1 MFVGEEVGLNYA
13 EGPQNGPPLVLLHG
27 VLRCWQD
34 FTPVLASLASR
45 WHVWAIDH
53 RGHGK
58 SQHVPNEY
66 LVRDYARDA
75 EAFIR
80 DVVDEPVVIYGHSL
94 GAMVAASVAASLPK
108 LVRGVIMED
117 PPFTT
122 MGEAITE
129 TSFFSLFS
137 GIQELVGKGLNANG
151 LARELPEMLIGAPN
165 DSQWRRL
172 GDVRDPV
179 SLRFMAKCLAE
190 IDPTV
195 LRPIV
200 EARWQQDFHYEEI
213 LSQVRC
219 PALVLQGDVDAGGM
233 LPDKDAQRIEEII
246 SDCLLVKVLGCGHL
260 IHWARTETTLQ
271 MIHAFLES
279 L

>member
-1 MFVGEEVGLNYA
+1 MFVGEEVGLNYS
-13 EGPQNGPPLVLLHG
+13 EGPQSGSPLVLLHG

-34 FTPVLASLASR
+34 FMPVLPSLSSR
-45 WHVWAIDH
+45 WHVFAIDH

-58 SQHVPNEY
+58 SQQAPNEY
-66 LVRDYARDA
+66 LVRDYARDV

-80 DVVDEPVVIYGHSL
+80 DAVDEPTVIYGHSL
-94 GAMVAASVAASLPK
+94 GAMVAASVAASLPD
-108 LVRGVIMED
+108 LVRGVVMED
-117 PPFTT
+117 PPFAT
-122 MGEAITE
+122 MGDGITE
-129 TSFFSLFS
+129 NSFFSLFS

-151 LARELPEMLIGAPN
+151 LARELPEMLIGSPG
-165 DSQWRRL
+165 DSHWRRL

-179 SLRFMAKCLAE
+179 SLRFMAKCLAD

-200 EARWQQDFHYEEI
+200 EARWLENFHYEEI
-213 LSQVRC
+213 LSRLRC
-219 PALVLQGDVDAGGM
+219 PSLLLQGDQDAGGM
-233 LPDKDAQRIEEII
+233 LSDKDAQRIVEIAP
-246 SDCLLVKVLGCGHL
+246 DCLLVKVLGCGHL
-260 IHWARTETTLQ
+260 IHWSRSETALQ